1 MVIELDGPNP
11 IYCQIAC
18 VIRERISDGTYK
30 LERTIPSEAEACDEF
45 GVSRRTARAAYAL
58 LKDEGLILR
67 VPGRGTFAVK
77 RPE

>member
-1 MVIELDGPNP
+1 MIDLDGPEP
-11 IYCQIAC
+11 VYRQIAR
-18 VIRERISDGTYK
+18 VIRERIADGTYK
-30 LERTIPSEAEACDEF
+30 LDRTIPSEAGACEEF
-45 GVSRRTARAAYAL
+45 GVSRRTARSAYSL